1 MSEFDQSGKGK
12 FYGARST
19 PLDALEFSSFD
30 VIDPKRMSELECAYY
45 RALDVVLRA
54 NYAQGDPNVA
64 KNVARIVL
72 AIWQKDP
79 RVNFLRLTNG
89 TIFRYQRQR
98 AGIFGAYAERPVTG
112 H

>member
-1 MSEFDQSGKGK
+1 MSEFDQGGRGK

-19 PLDALEFSSFD
+19 PLDAFEFSSFD
-30 VIDPKRMSELECAYY
+30 VIDPKRMSELEAAYY
-45 RALDVVLRA
+45 RTLDVVLRA
-54 NYAQGDPNVA
+54 NYAQGDLNVA

-89 TIFRYQRQR
+89 AISRYQQQR
-98 AGIFGAYAERPVTG
+98 RSAFSIRDERPAAG

>member
-1 MSEFDQSGKGK
+1 MSEFDQGGRST

-19 PLDALEFSSFD
+19 PLDALEFSFFD
-30 VIDPKRMSELECAYY
+30 VIDPKRISELEAAYY
-45 RALDVVLRA
+45 RALEVVLRA

-64 KNVARIVL
+64 KNVARLIL

-89 TIFRYQRQR
+89 AIFRYQRQR
-98 AGIFGAYAERPVTG
+98 TGVSGVYAERPVAG
-112 H
+112 R